1 MYAQLC
7 SSFIPSVLAGLAG
20 LLMSK
25 SHGPASANTVRNDDI
40 GV

>member
-1 MYAQLC
+1 MLEFY
-7 SSFIPSVLAGLAG
+7 SFCLAGLAG

-25 SHGPASANTVRNDDI
+25 SHGPASANTVRDDDI